1 MANSSDDEVHSSQY
15 VDAES
20 DLDGNFD
27 THEEETARGRKGVQ
41 HAQPSSSATYN
52 ADWLSDLIGEAYA
65 VSYKVYCVPGIASYF
80 TAKACRPLVES
91 GAAQGVQEAGL
102 GHTS

>member
-1 MANSSDDEVHSSQY
+1 MANCSDDEVHSSQY

-20 DLDGNFD
+20 DLDENFD
-27 THEEETARGRKGVQ
+27 THEEETGRKAVQ

-65 VSYKVYCVPGIASYF
+65 MPYTVYCVPGIASKL
-80 TAKACRPLVES
+80 TAHACRSLVES

-102 GHTS
+102 GYTS

>member
-1 MANSSDDEVHSSQY
+1 MATCSDDEVHSSQY

-27 THEEETARGRKGVQ
+27 THEEETAPGRKAVQ

-65 VSYKVYCVPGIASYF
+65 VPYTVFCVPIIAPKL
-80 TAKACRPLVES
+80 TAPACRSLVES
-91 GAAQGVQEAGL
+91 GAAQGVQKTGL